1 VTLKALLG
9 LGLIVLAGI
18 QIFGPART
26 NPAIA
31 PTQALSAKVP
41 IPDRVQTVLRRSC
54 MDCHSNETQ
63 WPWYSYIAPVS
74 WGVVGDVNNGRDHMN
89 MSDWHYTPE
98 EGADLLDGM
107 CKQVKRRRMPLTA
120 YAWMHRDSRLSDAE
134 VKELCA
140 WANDA
145 AEVLVP
151 SH

>member
-1 VTLKALLG
+1 MTLKALLG

-26 NPAIA
+26 NPATTPA
-31 PTQALSAKVP
+31 QALSAKVP
-41 IPDRVQTVLRRSC
+41 IPDHLQTVLRRSC

-63 WPWYSYIAPVS
+63 WPWYSYVAPVS
-74 WGVVGDVNNGRDHMN
+74 WGVVGDVNNGRDHLN
-89 MSDWHYTPE
+89 MSDWRYSPE

-120 YAWMHRDSRLSDAE
+120 YAWIHRGSRLSDQE
-134 VKELCA
+134 VKELCK